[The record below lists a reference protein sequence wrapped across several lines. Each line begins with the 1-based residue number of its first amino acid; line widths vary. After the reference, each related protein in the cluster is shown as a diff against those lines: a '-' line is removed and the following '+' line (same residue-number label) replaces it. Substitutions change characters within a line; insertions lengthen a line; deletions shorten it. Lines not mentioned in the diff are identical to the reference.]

1 MEQEDWIL
9 HLTEVRKRLL
19 IVFAWF
25 IVTLCVGLYLSSDI
39 LLYLKSQPLIGE
51 IKWNVFSF
59 TDGLMIYMKCAFLFA
74 ALFTVPVVLYQA
86 WVFVKPGL
94 TESES
99 RSALPYIPVAF
110 ALFIIGV
117 SFSYWVVFPMM
128 MRFMIRMN
136 QSIGAVET
144 YGIDRYFAFLF
155 QIVIP
160 MAIAFELPVVLLF
173 LTKIG
178 LLTPQILKMSR
189 KYAYIALTITGSC
202 ISPPDMISHLS
213 VTVPLILLFEISVL
227 VAGWQWRA
235 MQRVAKLNLI
245 ED

>member
-25 IVTLCVGLYLSSDI
+25 VVTLGVGLYFASDI

-51 IKWNVFSF
+51 VKWNVFSF

-74 ALFTVPVVLYQA
+74 ALFTVPVILYQA
-86 WVFVKPGL
+86 WAFVKPGL
-94 TESES
+94 TETES

-128 MRFMIRMN
+128 VRFMIRMN

-155 QIVIP
+155 QIVVP

-178 LLTPQILKMSR
+178 LLTPQILKNSR

-235 MQRVAKLNLI
+235 MQRVAKLT
-245 ED
+245 